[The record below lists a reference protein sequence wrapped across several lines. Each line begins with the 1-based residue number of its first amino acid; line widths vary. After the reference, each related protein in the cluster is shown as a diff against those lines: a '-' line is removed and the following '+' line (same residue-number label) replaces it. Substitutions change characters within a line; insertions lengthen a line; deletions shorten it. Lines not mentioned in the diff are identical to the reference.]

1 MIYIFED
8 SDKSPI
14 SVLLKYVLGD
24 SVVFSNGALNLRV
37 ELEKHPDG
45 ICCMDVVPDNDETV
59 EMYNELTEEYGR
71 RIIPIPCIEFAT
83 LLMLADLG
91 IKLTCN
97 LTDLYHIIS
106 GVEIKKY
113 ADKSLEK
120 YLKRLLN
127 SDVKKCLHNAYKKDN
142 SLYGLFY
149 NSDCTCDKVY
159 SSACVKFN
167 RNIKG
172 KTLFKYTTINTTPG
186 SINKLYENI
195 CKALGVDI
203 VIKY

>member
-14 SVLLKYVLGD
+14 SALLKYVLGD
-24 SVVFSNGALNLRV
+24 SVIFSNGALKLRV
-37 ELEKHPDG
+37 ELEKHHDS

-59 EMYNELTEEYGR
+59 DMYNELKEEYGR
-71 RIIPIPCIEFAT
+71 RIVPIPCIEFAA

-91 IKLTCN
+91 IKLTCS
-97 LTDLYHIIS
+97 LTDLYYIIS

-127 SDVKKCLHNAYKKDN
+127 SDIKKCLHNTYKKDN
-142 SLYGLFY
+142 CVYGLFY

-159 SSACVKFN
+159 SYTCVRFN
-167 RNIKG
+167 RDIKD
-172 KTLFKYTTINTTPG
+172 KTLFKYTTINTTPE